1 MAMLVLKRDS
11 FDFTK
16 IIGISAFAVCIFSS
30 FLFNAGSAIWE
41 KQLHGPS
48 FHLTCLTAGAILF
61 FTWFVKPG
69 AISVNVLD
77 VFVLIFIGYMLLRTI
92 QNSFPFVNQSQFYT
106 YLSYAI
112 IYILVRTI
120 YKPGNFGQEIIFVIL
135 SVGVLNVFVGVLQLL
150 KIIPI
155 SNSLQIVSGLFVN
168 PGSLGGFIACIL
180 PLTLTIKIS
189 TNKIQSIR
197 GTLILLFAIT
207 LILSSSRTAWIA
219 SAVPFIIYYVPW
231 SKLIRNRHV
240 WIYLAM
246 ILCLAA
252 FLLYEL
258 YLLNPLSVQ
267 GRLLIWKV
275 GFQMFL
281 EKPFFGHAAGAF
293 TTNYNSF
300 QGAYF
305 ASSMGTAS
313 EKILAATVH
322 TPFNEY
328 LKIMIEGG
336 LIGLFSFTMIIVQL
350 ARTIRHM
357 KPQYILVFLS
367 ILSVLIFSLFS
378 YPFAVESN
386 GSIFFALLALVPA
399 KTIAVKSI
407 APKVAWLIIPIYIL
421 LSIPTFRFIY
431 SIKQWRVASSMWD
444 YNEYR
449 ALQDY
454 NRIAKDLSS
463 NWSFMYN
470 YGAELLRHGH
480 TTEAIKILTKC
491 RKLGDNVMVN
501 NQLGQA
507 YGNIG
512 HYKQSE
518 LFFTRSTNMVPG
530 MLSQKFALFKLYEKT
545 GNWKR
550 YFEIADEIE
559 RTPIKIKNPEALLI
573 KNETQS
579 SILKYKKKKN
589 EKQI

>member
-1 MAMLVLKRDS
+1 MFVLKRNS

-16 IIGISAFAVCIFSS
+16 IIGTSAFTVCIFSS
-30 FLFNAGSAIWE
+30 FLFNAGSDIFE

-48 FHLTCLTAGAILF
+48 FYLTCLTAGAIFF
-61 FTWFVKPG
+61 FTWFFKPG
-69 AISVNVLD
+69 VVSVNVLD
-77 VFVLIFIGYMLLRTI
+77 VYVLIFIGYMLLRTI
-92 QNSFPFVNQSQFYT
+92 QNSFPYVNQSQFYT

-120 YKPGNFGQEIIFVIL
+120 HKPDSFGREVIFVIL
-135 SVGVLNVFVGVLQLL
+135 SVGTINVLVVVLQLL

-155 SNSLQIVSGLFVN
+155 SNSLQITSGLFVN
-168 PGSLGGFIACIL
+168 PGSLGGFIACIV
-180 PLTLTIKIS
+180 PLTLTLRIS
-189 TNKIQSIR
+189 TNVTKWIL
-197 GTLILLFAIT
+197 GTLLLVFAIT

-231 SKLIRNRHV
+231 SKVIRNRHV
-240 WIYLAM
+240 WIYLGI
-246 ILCLAA
+246 ILCFTA

-293 TTNYNSF
+293 STNYNSY
-300 QGAYF
+300 QAAYF
-305 ASSMGTAS
+305 ASSMGTAP
-313 EKILAATVH
+313 EKMLAATVY

-336 LIGLFSFTMIIVQL
+336 LIGLFLFSMIIVPL
-350 ARTIRHM
+350 LRTMRQA
-357 KPQYILVFLS
+357 KPEYFPVFLA

-386 GSIFFALLALVPA
+386 SSIFFALLALIPT
-399 KTIAVKSI
+399 KTITVKPI

-421 LSIPTFRFIY
+421 LSVPTFRFIY
-431 SIKQWRVASSMWD
+431 SIKQWRVASSTWD
-444 YNEYR
+444 YNEFR

-463 NWSFMYN
+463 NWAFMYN

-491 RKLGDNVMVN
+491 RKLADNVTVN

-512 HYKQSE
+512 HDKESE

-559 RTPIKIKNPEALLI
+559 RTPIKINNPEALLI